1 MNKLSTYLIAP
12 LALTTLSL
20 TAGADAIGAK
30 TKRFNNAFDKNADG
44 VVSEAEY
51 VSTRSKWG
59 KSEAESKKLFRYH
72 DKNKDG
78 EITLEEFLASK

>member
-12 LALTTLSL
+12 LDLTTLSL
-20 TAGADAIGAK
+20 TVSADAIEAK
-30 TKRFNNAFDKNADG
+30 TKRFNNSFDKNTDG

-59 KSEAESKKLFRYH
+59 KSEAESKKFFRYH